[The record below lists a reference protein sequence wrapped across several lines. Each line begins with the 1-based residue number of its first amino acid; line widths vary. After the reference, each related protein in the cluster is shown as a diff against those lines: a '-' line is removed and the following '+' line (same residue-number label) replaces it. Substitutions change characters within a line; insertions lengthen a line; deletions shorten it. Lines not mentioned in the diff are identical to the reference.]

1 MTNSSRS
8 FTLWPTGSPI
18 GHAPPPSSG
27 PSSTSTGSTTPPNS
41 STCSPRPSRGRWTER
56 TGHGH
61 HTGPAAALGV
71 AEQPRTHHR
80 PRRFRRDIGAPDQTD
95 RSCRCLHDRCR
106 RRGLGLRIAR
116 HRPGHGD
123 RDGRPRRDDRRRL
136 GRHSVDRRRRH
147 RLRRTDERGA
157 HRAVLRCRGRGR
169 DSVGRPG
176 VPQSLRPSAGQAST
190 RCGGIRTDA
199 GSSSG
204 CQIRREPA
212 DRRPHRRTGAAGP
225 GRGDRAGQPVRAS
238 RSGRHLRG
246 SATGHRRNR
255 AHRNRSERSP
265 ADQPGAGR
273 HDAAGIGIATPRAR
287 LRHRHSSEQCADP
300 GDVGHAAKPL
310 RTQRHRRRSP
320 SAGQARR
327 FLQLGG
333 VGRVAGARHP
343 LRPKGPLMGMTT
355 IEKIFARK
363 AGLDSVSPGDT
374 VVVDVD
380 MTVLIDLQF
389 ATMWIQ
395 PNRIHDPDKLAVVM
409 DHAVP
414 APTIKDAAGG
424 PHARKFVA
432 DFGIE
437 RFYDVGRHGICH
449 QVIAENGLAR
459 PGEILACTD
468 SHTCA
473 AGAYN
478 TAARGLGPAEVY
490 SIMCTGTTWFQ
501 VAPTIRYELDGAKP
515 NTVSGKDIFLHIA
528 NEYGD
533 AANLNL
539 EFGGPGLAGI
549 PMHDRRTI
557 ATQGAEVSAD
567 FSTFEADDVLMSFL
581 DERGVTGYQTAA
593 PDSDAAYQDVRHI
606 DLSTL
611 EPYVARPGTV
621 SRNGLPVSR
630 IERQKIDQA
639 FIGSCAN
646 GQLEDLEIAAKI
658 LRGNPVATGGRVLVT
673 PASQAVYREAMR
685 LGYLQDIADAG
696 AVITNSTC
704 GACFGYHMGVVG
716 PGEVCITSSTRNFTG
731 RMGSAEAEIF
741 MASPATVAASAITGY
756 ITDPRSV
763 TA

>member
-1 MTNSSRS
+1 
-8 FTLWPTGSPI
+8 
-18 GHAPPPSSG
+18 
-27 PSSTSTGSTTPPNS
+27 
-41 STCSPRPSRGRWTER
+41 
-56 TGHGH
+56 
-61 HTGPAAALGV
+61 
-71 AEQPRTHHR
+71 
-80 PRRFRRDIGAPDQTD
+80 
-95 RSCRCLHDRCR
+95 
-106 RRGLGLRIAR
+106 
-116 HRPGHGD
+116 
-123 RDGRPRRDDRRRL
+123 
-136 GRHSVDRRRRH
+136 
-147 RLRRTDERGA
+147 
-157 HRAVLRCRGRGR
+157 
-169 DSVGRPG
+169 
-176 VPQSLRPSAGQAST
+176 
-190 RCGGIRTDA
+190 
-199 GSSSG
+199 
-204 CQIRREPA
+204 
-212 DRRPHRRTGAAGP
+212 
-225 GRGDRAGQPVRAS
+225 
-238 RSGRHLRG
+238 
-246 SATGHRRNR
+246 
-255 AHRNRSERSP
+255 
-265 ADQPGAGR
+265 
-273 HDAAGIGIATPRAR
+273 
-287 LRHRHSSEQCADP
+287 
-300 GDVGHAAKPL
+300 
-310 RTQRHRRRSP
+310 
-320 SAGQARR
+320 
-327 FLQLGG
+327 
-333 VGRVAGARHP
+333 
-343 LRPKGPLMGMTT
+343 MGMTT

-490 SIMCTGTTWFQ
+490 SIMCTGKTWFQ
-501 VAPTIRYELDGAKP
+501 VAPTIRYELDGVKP
-515 NTVSGKDIFLHIA
+515 PTVSGKDIFLHIA
-528 NEYGD
+528 DKYGD
-533 AANLNL
+533 APNLNL
-539 EFGGPGLAGI
+539 EFGGAGLAGI

-557 ATQGAEVSAD
+557 ATQCAEISAD
-567 FSTFEADDVLMSFL
+567 FGTFEPDDVLVSFL
-581 DERGVTGYQTAA
+581 DDRGVTGYQAAA
-593 PDSDAAYQDVRHI
+593 PDPDAVYQDVRHV
-606 DLSTL
+606 DLATL

-630 IERQKIDQA
+630 LDRQKVDQA

-646 GQLEDLEIAAKI
+646 GQLEDLEIAAEV
-658 LRGNPVATGGRVLVT
+658 LRGKSVAPGVRLLVT
-673 PASQAVYREAMR
+673 PASQAVYRDAMR
-685 LGYLQDIADAG
+685 LGYLQDLADAG

-704 GACFGYHMGVVG
+704 GACFGYHMGVLG

-731 RMGSAEAEIF
+731 RMGSTEAEIF
-741 MASPATVAASAITGY
+741 MASPATVAASAIAGY